1 MFDALGLEDLVHGVG
16 RGAERRVHVAAP
28 VGRTREHVAVDLPG
42 RVLII
47 VDRRDGVGQRPQRTV
62 RDLDELG
69 GLPCD
74 LSRAGDDNGED
85 VTQVGRPATLG
96 DEHRPVGV
104 DDPDPQV
111 TRDLRSSEHGLDTV
125 HGARR
130 SRVDPENVGP
140 GVVREPERS
149 MKHAGNPDVVDIV
162 TVAEREIDALVAGA
176 PGPEAPRRDRLP

>member
-69 GLPCD
+69 GLPGS
-74 LSRAGDDNGED
+74 LPRVGD
-85 VTQVGRPATLG
+85 
-96 DEHRPVGV
+96 
-104 DDPDPQV
+104 
-111 TRDLRSSEHGLDTV
+111 
-125 HGARR
+125 
-130 SRVDPENVGP
+130 GP

-149 MKHAGNPDVVDIV
+149 MKHDGNPDVVDIV